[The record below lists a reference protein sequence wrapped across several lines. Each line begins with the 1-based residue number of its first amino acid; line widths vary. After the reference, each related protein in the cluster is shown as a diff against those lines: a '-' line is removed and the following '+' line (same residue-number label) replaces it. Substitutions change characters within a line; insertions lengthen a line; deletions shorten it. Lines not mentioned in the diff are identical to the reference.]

1 MNSGSGA
8 GGAVHAV
15 TESRR
20 CPAAESGA
28 FDRNLP
34 ADLLA
39 GYRAA
44 GMASALVRPFDSG
57 VASNRFILLVT
68 PLTGVVA
75 GVVSM
80 AAGEGLG
87 EAWRRGVSGGGAAF
101 LSWAIGRE
109 LDPDRPSTACVAASL
124 GPWLILI
131 GSPDLLG
138 AALTLLTV
146 RMVAGTTGR
155 WPTQAD
161 AVVMV
166 IATAAVAAR
175 PTGTGFAAV
184 AVLGV
189 AVAAIYEPRARSR
202 MLIGAAAMASAGAG
216 AAWWAGRSPT
226 GPTTPGDAALVLFIA
241 GVAAAGLSVVLLRR
255 VAAPTDRAHGG
266 TVSTARV
273 RLARVIV
280 AAAAL
285 GAWLWAGDSGVL
297 AAAPLWTALG
307 ASVIVFVGSGF
318 GALFRSRRP
327 VGDP

>member
-87 EAWRRGVSGGGAAF
+87 EAWRRGISGGGAAF

-138 AALTLLTV
+138 SALILLTA

-155 WPTQAD
+155 WVTRVD
-161 AVVMV
+161 VVVMV
-166 IATAAVAAR
+166 IATAGVAAR
-175 PTGTGFAAV
+175 PTGAGFAAV
-184 AVLGV
+184 TVLGV
-189 AVAAIYEPRARSR
+189 AVAAVYEPRARSR
-202 MLIGAAAMASAGAG
+202 MLIGAAAIAGAATG
-216 AAWWAGRSPT
+216 AAWWAGRSPS
-226 GPTTPGDAALVLFIA
+226 GPTSPGGAVLVLFIA
-241 GVAAAGLSVVLLRR
+241 GVVGAGLSVVLLRR
-255 VAAPTDRAHGG
+255 VAAPTDRGHGE

-273 RLARVIV
+273 RLARVT
-280 AAAAL
+280 ATAAAL
-285 GAWLWAGDSGVL
+285 GAWMWAGDAGVP
-297 AAAPLWTALG
+297 AASPLWTALG
-307 ASVIVFVGSGF
+307 VSAIGF
-318 GALFRSRRP
+318 GGSAFGAPFRSRRP

>member
-1 MNSGSGA
+1 
-8 GGAVHAV
+8 
-15 TESRR
+15 
-20 CPAAESGA
+20 
-28 FDRNLP
+28 
-34 ADLLA
+34 
-39 GYRAA
+39 
-44 GMASALVRPFDSG
+44 MASALVRPFDSG

-68 PLTGVVA
+68 PLVGVLA

-87 EAWRRGVSGGGAAF
+87 EAWRRGISGGGAAF

-109 LDPDRPSTACVAASL
+109 LDPDRPSTAGIAALL

-138 AALTLLTV
+138 SALILLTA

-155 WPTQAD
+155 WPTRAD
-161 AVVMV
+161 AAVMM
-166 IATAAVAAR
+166 IATAVVAAR

-189 AVAAIYEPRARSR
+189 AVAAIYEPRARTR
-202 MLIGAAAMASAGAG
+202 MLIGAAAMTSAGAG

-226 GPTTPGDAALVLFIA
+226 GPATPGDAALVLFIA

-266 TVSTARV
+266 RVSTARV
-273 RLARVIV
+273 RLARVTA

-285 GAWLWAGDSGVL
+285 GAWLWAGDAGVPG
-297 AAAPLWTALG
+297 AAALWTALG
-307 ASVIVFVGSGF
+307 ASVIVFVGSAF
-318 GALFRSRRP
+318 GAPFRSRRAA
-327 VGDP
+327 GDP